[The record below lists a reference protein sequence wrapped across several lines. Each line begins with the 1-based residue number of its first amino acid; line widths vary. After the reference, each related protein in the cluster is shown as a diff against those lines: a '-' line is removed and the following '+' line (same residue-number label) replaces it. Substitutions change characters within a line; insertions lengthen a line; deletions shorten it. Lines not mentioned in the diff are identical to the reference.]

1 MCFSFTTACPV
12 VSIKAPSFNWLSFK
26 LSFFFFYFS
35 LSVFNGFSFCSS
47 LGNIIDFRVVSDTEE
62 LLRLFE
68 SE

>member
-1 MCFSFTTACPV
+1 MCVLVLPLPCPV

-26 LSFFFFYFS
+26 LRFFFYFS

-47 LGNIIDFRVVSDTEE
+47 LGNRIDFRVVSDTEE
-62 LLRLFE
+62 LLLE